1 MSAAGKDMRRAG
13 ARALPARGLRSRIVG
28 AAALG
33 GVVLL
38 TGAGCA
44 WDGLN
49 SLPLPGAEGNGDGAY
64 EVTIEMPNVTTI
76 TRNSP
81 VRVND
86 VNVGSISSM
95 RVEDYTAI
103 VTVSLN
109 EDVRLPAN
117 AHAKIGQTSL
127 LGSQHLELFP
137 PPDGGDEGTLSDGD
151 VIPIERA
158 GVYPTTEQTLSALSV
173 VLTDGGLAQFETIA
187 QELNTALD
195 GRQLDAKEVI
205 TQLETTVSG
214 LDDQRADIIAAM
226 EGLDRLSRQI
236 DEQNDTLAKALA
248 QMPEAV
254 SLINDQKQ
262 ELTTALVSL
271 GDFGNK
277 ANQII
282 DAGGGKNLAD
292 NLRDLAPVLEGLANS
307 GRDLTRVMSS
317 LITFPFPQAGINN
330 FLRGDYANL
339 YIHADATMPRLAE
352 TLLLGTEF
360 GNRMAGLEGYVGLAP
375 GSSVN
380 PDPFS
385 LDVAPTE
392 QEATDPAAPP
402 VPGAGPAGGTGAGD
416 AAPAAGGGDAT
427 GTGDQ
432 APTGPAD
439 PTEEAPR

>member
-1 MSAAGKDMRRAG
+1 MNRHHSRSRMMRAG
-13 ARALPARGLRSRIVG
+13 ALG
-28 AAALG
+28 A
-33 GVVLL
+33 VVLL
-38 TGAGCA
+38 SGAGCA
-44 WDGLN
+44 WEGLN
-49 SLPLPGAEGNGDGAY
+49 SLPLPGAQGNGEGAY

-86 VNVGSISSM
+86 VNVGSISGM

-137 PPDGGDEGTLSDGD
+137 PPDGSPEGTLSGGD
-151 VIPIERA
+151 VIPLARA

-173 VLTDGGLAQFETIA
+173 VLTDGGLAQFETIST
-187 QELNTALD
+187 ELNTALD
-195 GRQLDAKEVI
+195 GREVDAREVI

-226 EGLDRLSRQI
+226 DGLDRLSRQI
-236 DEQNDTLAKALA
+236 NDQNDTLARALA

-254 SLINDQKQ
+254 KLINDQKQ
-262 ELTTALVSL
+262 QLTTAMVSL

-277 ANQII
+277 ANQVI
-282 DAGGGKNLAD
+282 DAGGGQDLVD
-292 NLRDLAPVLEGLANS
+292 NLSDLTPVLEGLANS
-307 GRDLTRVMSS
+307 GRDLTRVLQI
-317 LITFPFPQAGINN
+317 LITFPFPQAGLDN

-339 YIHADATMPRLAE
+339 YIHADMTMPRLSE

-375 GSSVN
+375 N
-380 PDPFS
+380 PLASADPYS
-385 LDVAPTE
+385 LDVPRPEPTDVPGAPREGASAEPTPGG
-392 QEATDPAAPP
+392 QAGADPAA
-402 VPGAGPAGGTGAGD
+402 AD
-416 AAPAAGGGDAT
+416 
-427 GTGDQ
+427 
-432 APTGPAD
+432 PTSADPTSAD

>member
-1 MSAAGKDMRRAG
+1 MTSATTGG
-13 ARALPARGLRSRIVG
+13 RGLRSRILG
-28 AAALG
+28 AGALG

-49 SLPLPGAEGNGDGAY
+49 SLPLPGAQGKGDGAY

-86 VNVGSISSM
+86 VNVGSISAM

-103 VTVSLN
+103 VTVTLN
-109 EDVRLPAN
+109 EEVRLPAN

-137 PPDGGDEGTLSDGD
+137 PPDGNPEGTLSSGD
-151 VIPIERA
+151 VIPLSRA

-173 VLTDGGLAQFETIA
+173 VLTDGGLAQFDTIA
-187 QELNTALD
+187 RELNTALD

-214 LDDQRADIIAAM
+214 LDEQRADIIAAM
-226 EGLDRLSRQI
+226 EGLDRLARQV

-254 SLINDQKQ
+254 GLINDQKQ

-282 DAGGGKNLAD
+282 DAGGGENLAA
-292 NLRDLAPVLEGLANS
+292 NLRDLTPALEALANS
-307 GRDLTRVMSS
+307 GRDLTRVLSS
-317 LITFPFPQAGINN
+317 LITFPFPQDGINN

-339 YIHADATMPRLAE
+339 YIHADMTMPRLAE

-375 GSSVN
+375 GSMVS

-385 LDVAPTE
+385 LEVEEGDPDAANPFAALGAAGEGAPG
-392 QEATDPAAPP
+392 DGPAR
-402 VPGAGPAGGTGAGD
+402 GAGGDNSDVTAADSATNREGAIN
-416 AAPAAGGGDAT
+416 T
-427 GTGDQ
+427 
-432 APTGPAD
+432 
-439 PTEEAPR
+439 TEEAPR

>member
-1 MSAAGKDMRRAG
+1 MPGTRSRSRVMAAG
-13 ARALPARGLRSRIVG
+13 
-28 AAALG
+28 ALG
-33 GVVLL
+33 AVVLM
-38 TGAGCA
+38 TGAGCS
-44 WDGLN
+44 WEGLN
-49 SLPLPGAEGNGDGAY
+49 SLPLPGAQGTGDGAY

-86 VNVGSISSM
+86 VNVGSISDM

-109 EDVRLPAN
+109 EEVRLPAN

-137 PPDGGDEGTLSDGD
+137 PPDGDAQGTLSGGD
-151 VIPIERA
+151 VIPLARA

-187 QELNTALD
+187 REFNTALG
-195 GRQLDAKEVI
+195 GREVDTTEVI
-205 TQLETTVSG
+205 NQLETTVSG
-214 LDDQRADIIAAM
+214 LDDQRADIVAAM

-236 DEQNDTLAKALA
+236 NDQNDTLARALA

-277 ANQII
+277 ANQVI
-282 DAGGGKNLAD
+282 DAGGGQDLVD
-292 NLRDLAPVLEGLANS
+292 NLRDITPVLEALANS
-307 GRDLTRVMSS
+307 GRDLTRALSV
-317 LITFPFPQAGINN
+317 LITFPFPQAGIDN

-339 YIHADATMPRLAE
+339 YIHADMTMPRLAE
-352 TLLLGTEF
+352 SLLLGTEF
-360 GNRMAGLEGYVGLAP
+360 GNRMAGLEGYVGIAPNPLASADP
-375 GSSVN
+375 YSLEIPEPETSGEDLLAGLL
-380 PDPFS
+380 PD
-385 LDVAPTE
+385 E
-392 QEATDPAAPP
+392 QND
-402 VPGAGPAGGTGAGD
+402 D
-416 AAPAAGGGDAT
+416 APA
-427 GTGDQ
+427 
-432 APTGPAD
+432 
-439 PTEEAPR
+439 EEAPR

>member
-1 MSAAGKDMRRAG
+1 MNARRPRSRLLAAG
-13 ARALPARGLRSRIVG
+13 
-28 AAALG
+28 ALG

-38 TGAGCA
+38 SGAGCA
-44 WDGLN
+44 WEGLN
-49 SLPLPGAEGNGDGAY
+49 SLPLPGAQGNGDGAY
-64 EVTIEMPNVTTI
+64 EITIEMPNVTTI

-86 VNVGSISSM
+86 VNVGSITGM

-109 EDVRLPAN
+109 EEVRLPAN

-137 PPDGGDEGTLSDGD
+137 PPDGGAEGTLADGD
-151 VIPIERA
+151 TIPLARA

-173 VLTDGGLAQFETIA
+173 VLTDGGLAQFETIST
-187 QELNTALD
+187 ELNTALG
-195 GRQLDAKEVI
+195 GREVDAKQVL

-214 LDDQRADIIAAM
+214 LDEQRADIVAAM
-226 EGLDRLSRQI
+226 EGLDRLALQI
-236 DEQNDTLAKALA
+236 GQQNDTLARALA

-262 ELTTALVSL
+262 QLTTALVSL

-282 DAGGGKNLAD
+282 DAGGGQNLVD
-292 NLRDLAPVLEGLANS
+292 NLRDITPVLEGLADA
-307 GRDLTRVMSS
+307 GRDMTRVLSS
-317 LITFPFPQAGINN
+317 LITFPFPQAGIDN

-339 YIHADATMPRLAE
+339 YIHADASMPRLAE
-352 TLLLGTEF
+352 SLLLGTEF
-360 GNRMAGLEGYVGLAP
+360 GNRMAGVEGYLGLAP
-375 GSSVN
+375 N
-380 PDPFS
+380 PLASADPFS
-385 LDVAPTE
+385 LDVPRPAPG
-392 QEATDPAAPP
+392 DPAATADGTPP
-402 VPGAGPAGGTGAGD
+402 GDDPGV
-416 AAPAAGGGDAT
+416 AAPA
-427 GTGDQ
+427 Q
-432 APTGPAD
+432 AA

>member
-1 MSAAGKDMRRAG
+1 MSHRTFRSRVLAAG
-13 ARALPARGLRSRIVG
+13 
-28 AAALG
+28 ALG
-33 GVVLL
+33 ATVAL
-38 TGAGCA
+38 TGAGCS

-49 SLPLPGAEGNGDGAY
+49 SLPLPGAQGNGDGAY
-64 EVTIEMPNVTTI
+64 EITIEMPNVTTI

-86 VNVGSISSM
+86 VNVGSITAM
-95 RVEDYTAI
+95 RVEDYTAL

-109 EDVRLPAN
+109 GDVRLPAN

-137 PPDGGDEGTLSDGD
+137 PPDGDEQGTLSAGD
-151 VIPIERA
+151 VIPLERA

-187 QELNTALD
+187 KEFNTALD
-195 GRQLDAKEVI
+195 GREVDTKEVI

-226 EGLDRLSRQI
+226 EGLDRLARQI
-236 DEQNDTLAKALA
+236 DEQNDTLARALA

-262 ELTTALVSL
+262 QLTTALVSL

-277 ANQII
+277 ANQIV
-282 DAGGGKNLAD
+282 DAGGGQDLVD
-292 NLRDLAPVLEGLANS
+292 NLRDITPVLEGLANA

-317 LITFPFPQAGINN
+317 LITFPFPQAGIDN

-339 YIHADATMPRLAE
+339 YIHADASMPRLAE
-352 TLLLGTEF
+352 SLLLGTEF

-375 GSSVN
+375 N
-380 PDPFS
+380 PLASADPFS
-385 LDVAPTE
+385 LDIPRP
-392 QEATDPAAPP
+392 DPAADPYAAP
-402 VPGAGPAGGTGAGD
+402 DAAGD
-416 AAPAAGGGDAT
+416 PSAPATDAPAAAGPGEGGPDA
-427 GTGDQ
+427 
-432 APTGPAD
+432 A
-439 PTEEAPR
+439 TEEAPR

>member
-1 MSAAGKDMRRAG
+1 MTSGHSDG
-13 ARALPARGLRSRIVG
+13 RGLRSRILG
-28 AAALG
+28 AGALS

-49 SLPLPGAEGNGDGAY
+49 SLPLPGAQGNGDGAY

-137 PPDGGDEGTLSDGD
+137 PPDGGAEGTLQGGD

-195 GRQLDAKEVI
+195 GRQVDAKEVI

-214 LDDQRADIIAAM
+214 LDEQRADIIAAM
-226 EGLDRLSRQI
+226 EGLDRLARQV
-236 DEQNDTLAKALA
+236 DEQNDTLARALA

-254 SLINDQKQ
+254 ALINDQKQ

-282 DAGGGKNLAD
+282 DAGGGENLAA
-292 NLRDLAPVLEGLANS
+292 NLRDLTPVLEALANS

-317 LITFPFPQAGINN
+317 LITFPFPQAGIDN

-339 YIHADATMPRLAE
+339 YIHADATMPRLGE

-375 GSSVN
+375 GSAVS

-385 LDVAPTE
+385 LDVEP
-392 QEATDPAAPP
+392 TDPQATEPFAALDPS
-402 VPGAGPAGGTGAGD
+402 G
-416 AAPAAGGGDAT
+416 
-427 GTGDQ
+427 
-432 APTGPAD
+432 AD
-439 PTEEAPR
+439 PDDGGAAEADGSDPQNEEAPR

>member
-1 MSAAGKDMRRAG
+1 MSGMTVPTGRI
-13 ARALPARGLRSRIVG
+13 LRSRVLAAG
-28 AAALG
+28 ALAST
-33 GVVLL
+33 VLL
-38 TGAGCA
+38 VGTGCA

-49 SLPLPGAEGNGDGAY
+49 SLPLPGAEGKGDGAY

-86 VNVGSISSM
+86 VNVGSIASM

-109 EDVRLPAN
+109 EEVRLPAN
-117 AHAKIGQTSL
+117 AYAKIGQTSL

-137 PPDGGDEGTLSDGD
+137 PPDGSAEGTLAAGD

-173 VLTDGGLAQFETIA
+173 VLTDGGLAQFETIS

-214 LDDQRADIIAAM
+214 LDDQRADIVAAM
-226 EGLDRLSRQI
+226 EGLDRLARQI
-236 DEQNDTLAKALA
+236 DEQNDTLARALA

-254 SLINDQKQ
+254 GLINDQKQ

-282 DAGGGKNLAD
+282 DAGGGQNLAA
-292 NLRDLAPVLEGLANS
+292 NLRDLTPVLEGLANS
-307 GRDLTRVMSS
+307 GRDMTRVLST
-317 LITFPFPQAGINN
+317 LITFPFPQVGIDN

-339 YIHADATMPRLAE
+339 YIDADFSNPRLE
-352 TLLLGTEF
+352 ESFFLGTEL

-375 GSSVN
+375 GSVVS

-385 LDVAPTE
+385 LDVPRP
-392 QEATDPAAPP
+392 DPDAENP
-402 VPGAGPAGGTGAGD
+402 PAGEH
-416 AAPAAGGGDAT
+416 
-427 GTGDQ
+427 
-432 APTGPAD
+432 PAD
-439 PTEEAPR
+439 DPGSPATPTEEAPR

>member
-1 MSAAGKDMRRAG
+1 MTGTTHG
-13 ARALPARGLRSRIVG
+13 RGLRSRVLG
-28 AAALG
+28 AGALG

-49 SLPLPGAEGNGDGAY
+49 SLPLPGAQGKGDGAY

-86 VNVGSISSM
+86 VNVGSISGM

-103 VTVSLN
+103 VTVTLN
-109 EDVRLPAN
+109 EEVRLPAN

-137 PPDGGDEGTLSDGD
+137 PPDGNAEGELGNGD
-151 VIPIERA
+151 VIPLSRA

-173 VLTDGGLAQFETIA
+173 VLTDGGLAQFDTIA

-214 LDDQRADIIAAM
+214 LDEQRADIIAAM
-226 EGLDRLSRQI
+226 EGLDRLARQV

-254 SLINDQKQ
+254 GLINDQKQ

-282 DAGGGKNLAD
+282 DAGGGENLAA
-292 NLRDLAPVLEGLANS
+292 NLRDLAPVLEALANS
-307 GRDLTRVMSS
+307 GRDLTRVLSS

-339 YIHADATMPRLAE
+339 YIHADMTMPRLAE

-375 GSSVN
+375 GSAVS

-385 LDVAPTE
+385 LEVEQGDPNVANPFAGLGSALE
-392 QEATDPAAPP
+392 GAP
-402 VPGAGPAGGTGAGD
+402 GDAPAGGAGGDDDDDNAGD
-416 AAPAAGGGDAT
+416 SAANSEAT
-427 GTGDQ
+427 
-432 APTGPAD
+432 AN

>member
-1 MSAAGKDMRRAG
+1 MSGMTVPTGRI
-13 ARALPARGLRSRIVG
+13 LRSRVLAAG
-28 AAALG
+28 ALAST
-33 GVVLL
+33 VLL
-38 TGAGCA
+38 VGTGCA

-49 SLPLPGAEGNGDGAY
+49 SLPLPGAEGKGDGAY

-86 VNVGSISSM
+86 VNVGSIASM

-109 EDVRLPAN
+109 EEVRLPAN
-117 AHAKIGQTSL
+117 AYAKIGQTSL

-137 PPDGGDEGTLSDGD
+137 PPDGSAEGTLAAGD

-173 VLTDGGLAQFETIA
+173 VLTDGGLAQFETIS

-214 LDDQRADIIAAM
+214 LDDQRADIVAAM
-226 EGLDRLSRQI
+226 EGLDRLARQI
-236 DEQNDTLAKALA
+236 DEQNDTLARALA

-254 SLINDQKQ
+254 ALINDQKQ

-282 DAGGGKNLAD
+282 DAGGGQNLVA
-292 NLRDLAPVLEGLANS
+292 NLRDLTPVLEGLANS
-307 GRDLTRVMSS
+307 GRDMTRVLST
-317 LITFPFPQAGINN
+317 LITFPFPQAGIDN

-339 YIHADATMPRLAE
+339 YIDADLTNPRLEE
-352 TLLLGTEF
+352 TFLLGTEF

-375 GSSVN
+375 GSVVS

-385 LDVAPTE
+385 LDVPRPDAGVENPDTGNPPPSE
-392 QEATDPAAPP
+392 QPADDPGGPAA
-402 VPGAGPAGGTGAGD
+402 
-416 AAPAAGGGDAT
+416 
-427 GTGDQ
+427 
-432 APTGPAD
+432 

>member
-1 MSAAGKDMRRAG
+1 
-13 ARALPARGLRSRIVG
+13 
-28 AAALG
+28 
-33 GVVLL
+33 
-38 TGAGCA
+38 
-44 WDGLN
+44 
-49 SLPLPGAEGNGDGAY
+49 
-64 EVTIEMPNVTTI
+64 
-76 TRNSP
+76 
-81 VRVND
+81 
-86 VNVGSISSM
+86 M

-137 PPDGGDEGTLSDGD
+137 PPDGGAEGTLQGGD

-195 GRQLDAKEVI
+195 GRQVDAKEVI

-214 LDDQRADIIAAM
+214 LDEQRADIIAAM
-226 EGLDRLSRQI
+226 EGLDRLARQV
-236 DEQNDTLAKALA
+236 DEQNDTLARALA

-254 SLINDQKQ
+254 ALINDQKQ

-282 DAGGGKNLAD
+282 DAGGGENLAA
-292 NLRDLAPVLEGLANS
+292 NLRDLTPVLEALANS

-317 LITFPFPQAGINN
+317 LITFPFPQAGIDN

-339 YIHADATMPRLAE
+339 YIHADATMPRLGE

-375 GSSVN
+375 GSAVS

-385 LDVAPTE
+385 LDVEPTAP
-392 QEATDPAAPP
+392 QATDPFAALDPS
-402 VPGAGPAGGTGAGD
+402 G
-416 AAPAAGGGDAT
+416 
-427 GTGDQ
+427 
-432 APTGPAD
+432 AD
-439 PTEEAPR
+439 PDDGGAAEADGSDPQNEEAPR

>member
-1 MSAAGKDMRRAG
+1 MNRHYPRSRMMRAG
-13 ARALPARGLRSRIVG
+13 ALG
-28 AAALG
+28 AA
-33 GVVLL
+33 VLM
-38 TGAGCA
+38 TGAGCS
-44 WDGLN
+44 WEGLN
-49 SLPLPGAEGNGDGAY
+49 SLPLPGAQGNGDGAY

-86 VNVGSISSM
+86 VNVGSITAM

-127 LGSQHLELFP
+127 LGSQHLEIFP
-137 PPDGGDEGTLSDGD
+137 PPDGKPEGTLSAGD
-151 VIPIERA
+151 VIPLARA

-187 QELNTALD
+187 TELNTALD
-195 GRQLDAKEVI
+195 GREVDAKEVI

-226 EGLDRLSRQI
+226 DGLDRLSRQI
-236 DEQNDTLAKALA
+236 NEQNDTLSRALA

-254 SLINDQKQ
+254 SLVNDQKQ
-262 ELTTALVSL
+262 QLTTAMVSL

-277 ANQII
+277 ANQVI
-282 DAGGGKNLAD
+282 DAGGGQDLVD
-292 NLRDLAPVLEGLANS
+292 NLTDLTPVLEGLANA
-307 GRDLTRVMSS
+307 GRDLTRVLQI
-317 LITFPFPQAGINN
+317 LITFPFPQSGIDN

-339 YIHADATMPRLAE
+339 YIHADMTMPRLSE

-375 GSSVN
+375 N
-380 PDPFS
+380 PLASADPYS
-385 LDVAPTE
+385 LDVPRPEPSQEGAPGE
-392 QEATDPAAPP
+392 P
-402 VPGAGPAGGTGAGD
+402 VAGAPAG
-416 AAPAAGGGDAT
+416 AAPAAT
-427 GTGDQ
+427 
-432 APTGPAD
+432 APAGAAD
-439 PTEEAPR
+439 PVSPDPSEEAPR

>member
-1 MSAAGKDMRRAG
+1 MSDRTRGSRVLAAG
-13 ARALPARGLRSRIVG
+13 
-28 AAALG
+28 ALG
-33 GVVLL
+33 GIVLL

-49 SLPLPGAEGNGDGAY
+49 SLPLPGAQGNGEGAY
-64 EVTIEMPNVTTI
+64 EITIEMPNVTTI

-86 VNVGSISSM
+86 VNVGSITAM

-127 LGSQHLELFP
+127 LGSQHLEIFP
-137 PPDGGDEGTLSDGD
+137 PPDGDEQGTLSAGD
-151 VIPIERA
+151 VIPLERA

-187 QELNTALD
+187 KEFNTALD
-195 GRQLDAKEVI
+195 GRELDTREVI
-205 TQLETTVSG
+205 NQLETTVSG

-226 EGLDRLSRQI
+226 EGLDRLARQI
-236 DEQNDTLAKALA
+236 DEQNDTLARALA

-254 SLINDQKQ
+254 SLVNDQKQ
-262 ELTTALVSL
+262 QLTTALVSL

-282 DAGGGKNLAD
+282 DAGGGQDLVD
-292 NLRDLAPVLEGLANS
+292 NLRDITPVLEGLANA
-307 GRDLTRVMSS
+307 GRDMTRVMSS
-317 LITFPFPQAGINN
+317 LITFPFPQAGIDN

-352 TLLLGTEF
+352 SLLLGTEF
-360 GNRMAGLEGYVGLAP
+360 GNRMAGVEGYLGLAP
-375 GSSVN
+375 N
-380 PDPFS
+380 PLASADPFS
-385 LDVAPTE
+385 LDIPRPDPQADPYAAPDP
-392 QEATDPAAPP
+392 AADGDPAAPGLDDP
-402 VPGAGPAGGTGAGD
+402 
-416 AAPAAGGGDAT
+416 AAPAPGGGGPDA
-427 GTGDQ
+427 
-432 APTGPAD
+432 

>member
-1 MSAAGKDMRRAG
+1 MSGMTVPTGRI
-13 ARALPARGLRSRIVG
+13 LRSRVLAAG
-28 AAALG
+28 ALAST
-33 GVVLL
+33 VLL
-38 TGAGCA
+38 VGTGCA

-49 SLPLPGAEGNGDGAY
+49 SLPLPGAEGKGDGAY
-64 EVTIEMPNVTTI
+64 EVTIEMPNVTII

-86 VNVGSISSM
+86 VNVGSIASM

-109 EDVRLPAN
+109 EEVRLPAN
-117 AHAKIGQTSL
+117 AYAKIGQTSL

-137 PPDGGDEGTLSDGD
+137 PPDGSAEGTLAAGD

-173 VLTDGGLAQFETIA
+173 VLTDGGLAQFETIS

-214 LDDQRADIIAAM
+214 LDDQRADIVAAM
-226 EGLDRLSRQI
+226 EGLDRLARQI
-236 DEQNDTLAKALA
+236 DEQNDTLARALA

-254 SLINDQKQ
+254 GLINDQKQ

-282 DAGGGKNLAD
+282 DAGGGQNLAA
-292 NLRDLAPVLEGLANS
+292 NLRDLTPVLEGLANS
-307 GRDLTRVMSS
+307 GRDMTRVLST
-317 LITFPFPQAGINN
+317 LITFPFPQAGIDN

-339 YIHADATMPRLAE
+339 YIDADFSNPRLE
-352 TLLLGTEF
+352 ESFFLGTEL

-375 GSSVN
+375 GSVVS

-385 LDVAPTE
+385 LDVPRP
-392 QEATDPAAPP
+392 DPDAENP
-402 VPGAGPAGGTGAGD
+402 PAGE
-416 AAPAAGGGDAT
+416 
-427 GTGDQ
+427 Q
-432 APTGPAD
+432 PAD
-439 PTEEAPR
+439 DPGSPATPTEEAPR

>member
-1 MSAAGKDMRRAG
+1 MSGMTVPAGRI
-13 ARALPARGLRSRIVG
+13 LRSRVLAAG
-28 AAALG
+28 ALAST
-33 GVVLL
+33 VLL
-38 TGAGCA
+38 VGTGCA

-49 SLPLPGAEGNGDGAY
+49 SLPLPGAEGKGDGAY

-86 VNVGSISSM
+86 VNVGSIASM

-109 EDVRLPAN
+109 EEVRLPAN
-117 AHAKIGQTSL
+117 AYAKIGQTSL

-137 PPDGGDEGTLSDGD
+137 PPDGSAEGTLAAGD

-173 VLTDGGLAQFETIA
+173 VLTDGGLAQFETIS

-214 LDDQRADIIAAM
+214 LDDQRADIVAAM
-226 EGLDRLSRQI
+226 EGLDRLARQI
-236 DEQNDTLAKALA
+236 DEQNDTLARALA

-254 SLINDQKQ
+254 GLINDQKQ

-282 DAGGGKNLAD
+282 DAGGGQNLAA
-292 NLRDLAPVLEGLANS
+292 NLRDLTPVLEGLANS
-307 GRDLTRVMSS
+307 GRDMTRVLST
-317 LITFPFPQAGINN
+317 LITFPFPQAGIDN

-339 YIHADATMPRLAE
+339 YIDADFSNPRLE
-352 TLLLGTEF
+352 ESFFLGTEL

-375 GSSVN
+375 GSVVS

-385 LDVAPTE
+385 LDVPRP
-392 QEATDPAAPP
+392 DPDAENP
-402 VPGAGPAGGTGAGD
+402 PAGEH
-416 AAPAAGGGDAT
+416 
-427 GTGDQ
+427 
-432 APTGPAD
+432 PAD
-439 PTEEAPR
+439 DPGSPATPTEEAPR

>member
-1 MSAAGKDMRRAG
+1 MSHTTG
-13 ARALPARGLRSRIVG
+13 RSRIAAVG
-28 AAALG
+28 ALG
-33 GVVLL
+33 CAVLL
-38 TGAGCA
+38 AGAGCG

-49 SLPLPGAEGNGDGAY
+49 SLPLPGAQGTGDGAY

-86 VNVGSISSM
+86 VNVGSISDM

-103 VTVSLN
+103 VTVTLN
-109 EDVRLPAN
+109 EEVRLPAN
-117 AHAKIGQTSL
+117 AHAKLGQTSL

-137 PPDGGDEGTLSDGD
+137 PPDGDSEGTLAAGD
-151 VIPIERA
+151 LIPIERA

-187 QELNTALD
+187 QEFNTALD
-195 GRQLDAKEVI
+195 GRQLDTKEVI
-205 TQLETTVSG
+205 NQLETTVSG
-214 LDDQRADIIAAM
+214 LDEQRADIVAAM
-226 EGLDRLSRQI
+226 EGLDRLARQV
-236 DEQNDTLAKALA
+236 DEQNDTLARALG

-254 SLINDQKQ
+254 ELINDQKQ

-282 DAGGGKNLAD
+282 DAGGGQNLVD
-292 NLRDLAPVLEGLANS
+292 NLSDITPVLEGLADS
-307 GRDLTRVMSS
+307 GRNLTRVLSA
-317 LITFPFPQAGINN
+317 LITFPFPQAGIDN

-339 YIHADATMPRLAE
+339 YIHADFTMPRLAE

-360 GNRMAGLEGYVGLAP
+360 GDRMAGLEGYVGLAP
-375 GSSVN
+375 GSVVS

-385 LDVAPTE
+385 LDVPRPDP
-392 QEATDPAAPP
+392 EAENPLADLEPD
-402 VPGAGPAGGTGAGD
+402 GPEDGES
-416 AAPAAGGGDAT
+416 
-427 GTGDQ
+427 
-432 APTGPAD
+432 
-439 PTEEAPR
+439 TEEGPR